1 LAVGDQISLDDPRAP
16 DVRALLDLHLS
27 FAESECPPQ
36 DNHALDIDGLL
47 DPSVSFFSFRVD
59 GELLAVAALK
69 ELGET
74 HAELKS
80 MHTAAAARGRGIGR
94 LMLEHLVA
102 VAHQRGFRRLS
113 LETGPSAGFAPA
125 RALYAGAGFKP
136 CGPFG
141 DYSASQ
147 NSTFM
152 VLALDDDEL

>member
-1 LAVGDQISLDDPRAP
+1 VADQISLDDPRSP

-27 FAESECPPQ
+27 FSESECPPQ
-36 DNHALDIDGLL
+36 DNHALDLDGLL

-69 ELGET
+69 QVDET

-94 LMLEHLVA
+94 SMLEHLVV
-102 VAHQRGFRRLS
+102 VARQRGFRRLS
-113 LETGPSAGFAPA
+113 LETGPSEGFAAA
-125 RALYAGAGFKP
+125 RALYTGAGFRP

-141 DYSASQ
+141 DYRASP

-152 VLALDDDEL
+152 VLALDEGEV